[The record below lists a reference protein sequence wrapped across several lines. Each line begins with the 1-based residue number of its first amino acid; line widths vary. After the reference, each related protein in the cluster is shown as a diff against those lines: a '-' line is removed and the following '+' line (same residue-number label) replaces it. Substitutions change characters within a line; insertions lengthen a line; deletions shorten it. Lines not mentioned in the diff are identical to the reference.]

1 MAVMMSAEK
10 QQPHNVA
17 VVGVGSPMILDT
29 SKAAVENLFTKEDPY
44 HMHKTLGFLSLLSF
58 FLRLRYLGEQD
69 LGFQSWPS
77 SWTTVPTVLLH
88 LALGYSSLIFKIPA
102 RRIREGNRIWP
113 QFRLHSIC
121 FVTRHSLF
129 ILLYWIERHVWP
141 HHGPFYWANVVIVF
155 GTFLAVDMVNATTPY
170 PSNSVRDLQAHPAA
184 KYFFTVMQFNAIG
197 NCLAGRPRRSTLHY
211 WMIFVIQSS
220 AFGTTLRRRN
230 IFVGRSGQRI
240 MVFLYGTML
249 SVGLS
254 LSVMEVACH
263 ASLHELALTTAV
275 SRSIHLLRVGG
286 PDWWGHRVYRSKY
299 VLWGIAAMVLHVTR
313 SVGPNP
319 PPFGVWLSQEP
330 QSRFVRLVSLIM
342 LTAQIVYGFVV
353 SRRQQLLRPAK
364 TTMSS
369 TTSSTTTTSAVID
382 VKAKVE

>member
-1 MAVMMSAEK
+1 
-10 QQPHNVA
+10 
-17 VVGVGSPMILDT
+17 
-29 SKAAVENLFTKEDPY
+29 
-44 HMHKTLGFLSLLSF
+44 
-58 FLRLRYLGEQD
+58 
-69 LGFQSWPS
+69 
-77 SWTTVPTVLLH
+77 
-88 LALGYSSLIFKIPA
+88 
-102 RRIREGNRIWP
+102 
-113 QFRLHSIC
+113 LHSIC

-141 HHGPFYWANVVIVF
+141 HHGPFYWANAVIVF
-155 GTFLAVDMVNATTPY
+155 GTFIAVDMVNATTPY

-230 IFVGRSGQRI
+230 IFVGRAGQRI
-240 MVFLYGTML
+240 MVFLYGTLL
-249 SVGLS
+249 SVGLC
-254 LSVMEVACH
+254 LSVMEVAYH

-275 SRSIHLLRVGG
+275 SRSVHLLRVGG
-286 PDWWGHRVYRSKY
+286 PDDWWGHTVFRSKY
-299 VLWGIAAMVLHVTR
+299 VLWGIAAIVLHYTR

-369 TTSSTTTTSAVID
+369 TTSPTTTTSAVVD
-382 VKAKVE
+382 KKAKVA